1 MSTINSSLKILINL
15 AKVQAVIS
23 RRFDRLNMHGIGFSD
38 FVILYLLQQS
48 AGGKMR
54 RIDLADR
61 IGLTA
66 SGITRMLLPME
77 KIGLVSREANERDA
91 RVSYVV
97 LTHAGRQ
104 LFEDA
109 KLTAEAIAAEIIPKE
124 REKKFNTLTDLLAM
138 LGGNIS

>member
-1 MSTINSSLKILINL
+1 MPIINSSLKILMNL
-15 AKVQAVIS
+15 AKVQAVIA

-48 AGGKMR
+48 ADGKMR

-97 LTHAGRQ
+97 LTQAGRQ

-109 KLTAEAIAAEIIPKE
+109 KLTAEAVAAEIIPGE
-124 REKKFNTLTDLLAM
+124 REKKFNPLTDLLAM

>member
-1 MSTINSSLKILINL
+1 MSTIDSSLKTLMNL

-23 RRFDRLNMHGIGFSD
+23 RRFDRLNIHGIGFSD
-38 FVILYLLQQS
+38 FMILYLLQQS
-48 AGGKMR
+48 VDGKMR

-77 KIGLVSREANERDA
+77 KIGLVTREANERDA

-97 LTHAGRQ
+97 LTSAGRQ

-109 KLTAEAIAAEIIPKE
+109 KLTAEALAMEIIPIEK
-124 REKKFNTLTDLLAM
+124 EKKLSPLTDLLAT

>member
-1 MSTINSSLKILINL
+1 MSTINISLKTLMNL

-23 RRFDRLNMHGIGFSD
+23 RRFDRLNIHGIGFSD
-38 FVILYLLQQS
+38 FMILYLLQQS
-48 AGGKMR
+48 VDGKMR

-77 KIGLVSREANERDA
+77 KIGLVSRETNERDA

-97 LTHAGRQ
+97 LTPTGKQ

-109 KLTAEAIAAEIIPKE
+109 KVTAEMLALEIIPTE
-124 REKKFNTLTDLLAM
+124 RQKKLSPLTDLLAI